1 MGDEKKTLQERIS
14 GFLTDAP
21 EWLTTA
27 CVTIGPSVTF
37 YVLGNDGRT
46 WMVILG
52 VLSLLIGLA
61 LISLRSKQQKDL
73 REKLSKQQK
82 DLREKL
88 SKQQKD
94 LREEM
99 QSEVAK
105 QIEQDDKAFR
115 WAMNELSGA
124 ILKTAD
130 GMSDMSEEPLR
141 LQMESV
147 RKLILN
153 MIRQDLGPTDGVRA
167 CLFTVNPDRLSL
179 SAWQEDGRTR
189 GKLSDRVFQRGDK
202 TFADSIKGINRFE
215 RDTLNTGVHEE
226 YGNGY
231 QTFATWPLLIRGTL
245 YGILTI
251 DAPAAGDITDHDV
264 DMFRTFA
271 AVMSLTFAVEKSA
284 PGIRADTDGA
294 A

>member
-52 VLSLLIGLA
+52 VLSLFVGLA
-61 LISLRSKQQKDL
+61 LISLR
-73 REKLSKQQK
+73 SKQQK

-147 RKLILN
+147 RKIILN

-167 CLFTVNPDRLSL
+167 CLFTVNPDRSSL

-189 GKLSDRVFQRGDK
+189 GKLSDRVFRRGDK
-202 TFADSIKGINRFE
+202 TFEDSLKGINRFE
-215 RDTLNTGVHEE
+215 RDTLNTRVHEE
-226 YGNGY
+226 YGSGY

>member
-1 MGDEKKTLQERIS
+1 MGGEKKTPEERIS
-14 GFLTDAP
+14 RFLTDAP

-27 CVTIGPSVTF
+27 CVTIGSSATF
-37 YVLGNDGRT
+37 YAFGKGGLA
-46 WMVILG
+46 WMVISG
-52 VLSLLIGLA
+52 ALSLIVGLGLIG
-61 LISLRSKQQKDL
+61 LRSKQQKAED
-73 REKLSKQQK
+73 RSRSDWE
-82 DLREKL
+82 EA
-88 SKQQKD
+88 

-147 RKLILN
+147 RKIILN

-167 CLFTVNPDRLSL
+167 CLFTVNRDQSSL

-189 GKLSDRVFQRGDK
+189 GKLSDRVFRRGDK
-202 TFADSIKGINRFE
+202 TFEDSLKGINRFE
-215 RDTLNTGVHEE
+215 RDTLNTRVHEE
-226 YGNGY
+226 YGSGY
-231 QTFATWPLLIRGTL
+231 QTFATWPLLISGTL